1 MWLNNDL
8 VSVKEGTEKG
18 GKLLMTMMTV
28 GMIISQKIND
38 LIIEMFED
46 YESGERRR
54 RRGRYRA
61 SDEDDDEPR
70 YRGNDDDDDD
80 Y

>member
-1 MWLNNDL
+1 
-8 VSVKEGTEKG
+8 
-18 GKLLMTMMTV
+18 MTMMTV